1 MQLTTLFNYWH
12 YLALLIVVLIFAGGI
27 FSAYKQKEEKL
38 VFPIIISTALISTLL
53 GVFSLIL
60 VDKYTKKVSVFK
72 VENKRLLS
80 IEKISYSGIV
90 KNDGNHEIGE
100 VIVEIKLINK
110 GHATGNVKGG
120 NYFKSSG
127 FFGFFTGGANL
138 SYKPQTIIK
147 EFVVAKNLKPGQAEP
162 FRVYFDWPPYFTSVA
177 DFVTVKGH

>member
-12 YLALLIVVLIFAGGI
+12 YVALLIVILVFAGGM
-27 FSAYKQKEEKL
+27 FSAYKQKNKKL
-38 VFPIIISTALISTLL
+38 VFPIAVSAALVSTLL
-53 GVFSLIL
+53 GVFLIIL
-60 VDKYTKKVSVFK
+60 VDKYTKKVSIFK

-80 IEKISYSGIV
+80 IEKISYSGKV
-90 KNDGNHEIGE
+90 RNDGNYEIGE

-110 GHATGNVKGG
+110 GHVTGNVKGG

-127 FFGFFTGGANL
+127 FFEFFTGGSNL

-147 EFVVAKNLKPGQAEP
+147 EFVVAKNLKPGQTKS
-162 FRVYFDWPPYFTSVA
+162 FRVYFDWPPYFRQVA